1 MRNPQE
7 RIVIEDYNPE
17 WAVEFARLKAVYQR
31 YLGHLLLNIQHVGST
46 SVVGLA
52 AKPILDIDLIIPNKS
67 FFDSV
72 VEVLSRLGYTH
83 RGDLGIID
91 REVFR
96 RNTAATPE
104 DGSDREWLKHH
115 VYVCIK
121 GSVSLQN
128 HLLFR
133 DVLRDHPAQAKAY
146 GELKKQLA
154 RQYAYDID
162 QYIEKKTDF
171 IVNILAQQGIDD
183 SALAQIIA
191 QNQAKKPPQ

>member
-1 MRNPQE
+1 MGNPQE
-7 RIVIEDYNPE
+7 RIVIENYNPE

-72 VEVLSRLGYTH
+72 VEVLSQLGYTH

-91 REVFR
+91 WEVFR
-96 RNTAATPE
+96 RNTAVTPE
-104 DGSDREWLKHH
+104 DGSDREWPKHH
-115 VYVCIK
+115 VYVCIR

-133 DVLRDHPAQAKAY
+133 DFLRDHPAQAKAY